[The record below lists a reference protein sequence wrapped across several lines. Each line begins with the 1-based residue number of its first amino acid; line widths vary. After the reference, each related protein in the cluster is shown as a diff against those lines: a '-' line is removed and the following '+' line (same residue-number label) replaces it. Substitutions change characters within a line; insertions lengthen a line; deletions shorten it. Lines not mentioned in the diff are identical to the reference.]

1 MRVGGVLFVVLG
13 LFVLAAGAV
22 YGLWGASLSS
32 PELAGTFYLTV
43 LGVAFMYLAH
53 VLLAAARAEPRN
65 TEDELPAPETAGGGI
80 LGAEGAPHGG
90 PALSREALEAVP
102 VNAHAS
108 APALTPFLFAL
119 AGTLIVTGLVFTH
132 WLVIAGALV
141 LAGVAIAWFLETGP
155 RRSAEHAAGHGDAG
169 DGGYGDAHRGDH
181 APAGGV

>member
-1 MRVGGVLFVVLG
+1 VRVGGVLFVVLG

-22 YGLWGASLSS
+22 YGLWGAEFSS

-65 TEDELPAPETAGGGI
+65 TEDELPAPQTVGGI
-80 LGAEGAPHGG
+80 LGAEDAPHGG
-90 PALSREALEAVP
+90 PALSREALEPVP
-102 VNAHAS
+102 INAHAS

-132 WLVIAGALV
+132 WLVIAGTLV

-155 RRSAEHAAGHGDAG
+155 RRAAEHAAAAAHGDG
-169 DGGYGDAHRGDH
+169 DGGPHGDDH
-181 APAGGV
+181 VPAGGA

>member
-1 MRVGGVLFVVLG
+1 VVLG

-22 YGLWGASLSS
+22 YGLWGAEFSS

-65 TEDELPAPETAGGGI
+65 TEDELPAAETG
-80 LGAEGAPHGG
+80 EGAAHGG

-132 WLVIAGALV
+132 WLVIAGTLV

-155 RRSAEHAAGHGDAG
+155 RRAAEHAAAAAHGDG
-169 DGGYGDAHRGDH
+169 DGGPHGDDH
-181 APAGGV
+181 APAGGA

>member
-1 MRVGGVLFVVLG
+1 VRVGGVLFVVLG

-22 YGLWGASLSS
+22 YGLWGAEFSS

-65 TEDELPAPETAGGGI
+65 TEDELPASETG
-80 LGAEGAPHGG
+80 EGAPHGG

-102 VNAHAS
+102 VNGHAS

-132 WLVIAGALV
+132 WLVIAGTLV

-155 RRSAEHAAGHGDAG
+155 RRAAEHAAAAAHGDGDAG
-169 DGGYGDAHRGDH
+169 PHGDDH
-181 APAGGV
+181 TPAGGA